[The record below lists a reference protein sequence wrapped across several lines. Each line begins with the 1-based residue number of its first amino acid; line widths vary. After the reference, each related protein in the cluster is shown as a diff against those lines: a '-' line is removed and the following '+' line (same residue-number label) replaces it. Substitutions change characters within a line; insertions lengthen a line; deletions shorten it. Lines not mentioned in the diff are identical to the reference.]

1 MSNIHHRKPSSA
13 ANEDD
18 SPPDSPQSWEKN
30 FDNDG
35 GPKETNSTEQN
46 IQIAKPSKL
55 DNFLNTWVSFS
66 AKTFTADQGLK
77 VLQYSTWAVCYA
89 ARSRRGNLSPG
100 LRKLYSELSMTRYVF
115 RMYGFFQSL
124 EGYRSGSWAGGTWDN
139 PLISK
144 IAKYLLAGSMIFYYP
159 LDHLAYAGWQMP
171 KLVRVNSNKVSQ
183 ISCLFWSIYT
193 ISDLWVSCLKWEE
206 LKKKLGSLEST
217 LTGEKKNDDIE
228 AVVSYVFFSC
238 ILLICHAE
246 SNQFIFRR
254 RTFPKK
260 KQADAVKQKVNLI
273 NKIRHTKLQLVR
285 CLLFVL
291 PCINWSLPKWAT
303 DPMLSELH
311 LNGLCL
317 AEAYASVYQSLCSM

>member
-1 MSNIHHRKPSSA
+1 MSNIRHRKPSSA

-35 GPKETNSTEQN
+35 GQKETNPTEQN
-46 IQIAKPSKL
+46 IQIAQPSKL
-55 DNFLNTWVSFS
+55 DNFLNTWASFS

-139 PLISK
+139 PLIAK

-171 KLVRVNSNKVSQ
+171 QLVRVNSNKLSQ

-193 ISDLWVSCLKWEE
+193 ISDFWVSCLKWEE
-206 LKKKLGSLEST
+206 LKKKLGSLESI
-217 LTGEKKNDDIE
+217 LAGEKKNDDKE
-228 AVVSYVFFSC
+228 AV
-238 ILLICHAE
+238 
-246 SNQFIFRR
+246 
-254 RTFPKK
+254 T
-260 KQADAVKQKVNLI
+260 DAVKQKVNLI

-291 PCINWSLPKWAT
+291 PCINWSLPRWAT

>member
-1 MSNIHHRKPSSA
+1 MDSVIISCDIVPPCKTWDTLNKMSNIRHRKPSSA
-13 ANEDD
+13 ANEDDSPPD

-35 GPKETNSTEQN
+35 GQKETNPTEQN

-55 DNFLNTWVSFS
+55 DNFLNTWASFS

-139 PLISK
+139 PLIAK

-171 KLVRVNSNKVSQ
+171 QLVRVNSNKLSQ

-193 ISDLWVSCLKWEE
+193 ISDFWVSCLKWEE
-206 LKKKLGSLEST
+206 LKKKLGSLESI
-217 LTGEKKNDDIE
+217 KKNDDKE
-228 AVVSYVFFSC
+228 AV
-238 ILLICHAE
+238 
-246 SNQFIFRR
+246 
-254 RTFPKK
+254 
-260 KQADAVKQKVNLI
+260 ADAVKLKVNLI

-291 PCINWSLPKWAT
+291 PCVNWSLPRWAT

>member
-1 MSNIHHRKPSSA
+1 MDSVIISCDIVPPCKTWDTLNKMSNIRHRKPSSA
-13 ANEDD
+13 ANEDDSPPD

-35 GPKETNSTEQN
+35 GQKETNPTEQN

-55 DNFLNTWVSFS
+55 DNFLNTWASFS

-139 PLISK
+139 PLIAK

-171 KLVRVNSNKVSQ
+171 QLVRVNSNKLSQ

-193 ISDLWVSCLKWEE
+193 ISDFWVSCLKWEE
-206 LKKKLGSLEST
+206 LKKKLGSLESI
-217 LTGEKKNDDIE
+217 KKNDDKE
-228 AVVSYVFFSC
+228 AVVSFF
-238 ILLICHAE
+238 
-246 SNQFIFRR
+246 F
-254 RTFPKK
+254 
-260 KQADAVKQKVNLI
+260 
-273 NKIRHTKLQLVR
+273 LV
-285 CLLFVL
+285 
-291 PCINWSLPKWAT
+291 
-303 DPMLSELH
+303 
-311 LNGLCL
+311 
-317 AEAYASVYQSLCSM
+317 CSPDMSR

>member
-1 MSNIHHRKPSSA
+1 MSNIRHRKSSTA
-13 ANEDD
+13 ANKDD

-35 GPKETNSTEQN
+35 GNGETPTEQHTP
-46 IQIAKPSKL
+46 IAVPSKL
-55 DNFLNTWVSFS
+55 DKFLDTWTSFS

-89 ARSRRGNLSPG
+89 ARSKRGNLSPG
-100 LRKLYSELSMTRYVF
+100 LRKLYNELSMTRYVF
-115 RMYGFFQSL
+115 RMFGFFQSL

-139 PLISK
+139 PLIAK

-171 KLVRVNSNKVSQ
+171 QLVRVNANKVSQ
-183 ISCLFWSIYT
+183 ISCLFWSVYT
-193 ISDLWVSCLKWEE
+193 ISDFWVSCLKWKE
-206 LKKKLGSLEST
+206 LKEKLGSLESI
-217 LTGEKKNDDIE
+217 LTGKKKNDHKEDVAALVKEE
-228 AVVSYVFFSC
+228 AN
-238 ILLICHAE
+238 LL
-246 SNQFIFRR
+246 
-254 RTFPKK
+254 
-260 KQADAVKQKVNLI
+260 
-273 NKIRHTKLQLVR
+273 NKIRHIKLQLVR

-291 PCINWSLPKWAT
+291 PCINWSLPNWAT

-317 AEAYASVYQSLCSM
+317 AEAYAAVYQSLCSL

>member
-1 MSNIHHRKPSSA
+1 MDSVIISCDIVPPCKTWDTLNKMSNIRHRKPSSA
-13 ANEDD
+13 ANEDDSPPD

-35 GPKETNSTEQN
+35 GQKETNPTEQN

-55 DNFLNTWVSFS
+55 DNFLNTWASFS

-139 PLISK
+139 PLIAK

-171 KLVRVNSNKVSQ
+171 QLVRVNSNKLSQ

-193 ISDLWVSCLKWEE
+193 ISDFWVSCLKWEE
-206 LKKKLGSLEST
+206 LKKKLGSLESI
-217 LTGEKKNDDIE
+217 LAGEKKNDDKE
-228 AVVSYVFFSC
+228 AV
-238 ILLICHAE
+238 
-246 SNQFIFRR
+246 
-254 RTFPKK
+254 
-260 KQADAVKQKVNLI
+260 ADAVKLKVNLI

-291 PCINWSLPKWAT
+291 PCVNWSLPRWAT